1 MSSKNISQY
10 PTCFIRIVYLSE
22 DFIRT
27 IAPYLF
33 TFLSLAVVGF
43 WSSID
48 QKKIPSRTPAALDC
62 QQLVKEITQ
71 SNDESQAKGSSLFKF
86 RNKIWNKII
95 TNKEFE
101 HFKDNEYLKW
111 QEIYKDSQN
120 ELTSLNPVTLE
131 QKLALIEV
139 INAKTLVAIE
149 KQTPSLKFDIQKLS
163 ALKLKKLSNHLE
175 KMDLTSKLTRD
186 ELEDFAADLFI
197 ILKGPPVS
205 LMDYFTANKSKLMN
219 RRIFRT
225 VQEDMLVM
233 GLKGMLERIPEKTN
247 YSRLEDGKYL
257 LKNFFQLKIWKYMV
271 IPYDLPWFEK
281 LNIPTEL
288 LEKILLE
295 GLSKHNEELIT
306 HLKSQNMID
315 HYERFRKVYR
325 PVAFSIGFI
334 FYYDKFGD
342 KYKDLIKSNQ
352 DEEKKELK
360 DAFKNIGQVIND
372 NYNEEKD
379 DDINLKNEQF
389 NRLVESFKKEYGEIT
404 PEELEDLKMKVYG
417 TKN

>member
-1 MSSKNISQY
+1 M
-10 PTCFIRIVYLSE
+10 
-22 DFIRT
+22 
-27 IAPYLF
+27 
-33 TFLSLAVVGF
+33 
-43 WSSID
+43 
-48 QKKIPSRTPAALDC
+48 
-62 QQLVKEITQ
+62 KEITRA
-71 SNDESQAKGSSLFKF
+71 SEESRISGTSLFKF

-95 TNKEFE
+95 SNKEFE
-101 HFKDNEYLKW
+101 HFKDSEYLKW

-120 ELTSLNPVTLE
+120 DLSRLNPVTLE

-149 KQTPSLKFDIQKLS
+149 KQTPSLKSDIQKLS

-186 ELEDFAADLFI
+186 DLEDFSADLFI

-205 LMDYFTANKSKLMN
+205 LLDYFTRNKSKLMN
-219 RRIFRT
+219 RRLFRT

-233 GLKGMLERIPEKTN
+233 GLKGMLERIPEKNN

-281 LNIPTEL
+281 LNIPQEL

-295 GLSKHNEELIT
+295 GLSRHNEELIA

-325 PVAFSIGFI
+325 PIAFSAGFI

-342 KYKDLIKSNQ
+342 KYQDLIKSNQ

-360 DAFKNIGQVIND
+360 DAFRNLSQAIND
-372 NYNEEKD
+372 NYKEEQD
-379 DDINLKNEQF
+379 DETILKNEQF
-389 NRLVESFKKEYGEIT
+389 NRLVDSYKKEYGDIT
-404 PEELEDLKMKVYG
+404 PEELEDLKLKVYG
-417 TKN
+417 SKN

>member
-1 MSSKNISQY
+1 MFCPNSLL
-10 PTCFIRIVYLSE
+10 VGGL
-22 DFIRT
+22 FIRT
-27 IAPYLF
+27 FVPYLF
-33 TFLSLAVVGF
+33 TILSLALVGF

-48 QKKIPSRTPAALDC
+48 QKVIPTRTPAALDC
-62 QQLVKEITQ
+62 QQIVQEITRAG
-71 SNDESQAKGSSLFKF
+71 DESRSAGTSLFKF

-95 TNKEFE
+95 SNKEFE
-101 HFKDNEYLKW
+101 HFKDSEYLKW

-120 ELTSLNPVTLE
+120 ELSRLNPVTLE

-149 KQTPSLKFDIQKLS
+149 KQTPSLKSDIQKLS
-163 ALKLKKLSNHLE
+163 ALKLKKLSHHLE
-175 KMDLTSKLTRD
+175 KMDLTSKLTRED
-186 ELEDFAADLFI
+186 LEDFSADLFI

-205 LMDYFTANKSKLMN
+205 LLDYFTGNKSKLMN
-219 RRIFRT
+219 RRLFRA

-233 GLKGMLERIPEKTN
+233 GLKGMLERIPEKNN
-247 YSRLEDGKYL
+247 YSRLEDSKYL
-257 LKNFFQLKIWKYMV
+257 IKNFFQLKFWKYMV

-281 LNIPTEL
+281 LNIPEEL
-288 LEKILLE
+288 LEKILRE
-295 GLSKHNEELIT
+295 GLTQHNEELIT

-325 PVAFSIGFI
+325 PIAFSVGFI

-360 DAFKNIGQVIND
+360 EAFKNLSQVIND
-372 NYNEEKD
+372 NYIEEKD
-379 DDINLKNEQF
+379 DETVLKNEQF
-389 NRLVESFKKEYGEIT
+389 NRLVENFKKEYGDIT
-404 PEELEDLKMKVYG
+404 PEELEDLKHKVYG
-417 TKN
+417 QKN